1 MNTLV
6 IHCHPDPDSFTS
18 AVRERVLAALATA
31 RHDVRLTDL
40 YAEDFDPVLGAEE
53 HRRHRQPGADATVT
67 QHADDLAWAQ
77 QLVLVY
83 PTWWSGQPAM
93 LKGWID
99 RVWVCGVAWDLPHG
113 SSRVRGRLH
122 GMRRIVA
129 VTTHGSS
136 KFVNAV
142 EGEIGKRALKR
153 TLRPLCGRRARVRW
167 VAMYGI
173 DTAPATKR
181 AAFLE
186 RVTRSLSR

>member
-1 MNTLV
+1 VNTLV
-6 IHCHPDPDSFTS
+6 LHCHPDPESFT
-18 AVRERVLAALATA
+18 ATIRDRVVAALGSA
-31 RHDVRLTDL
+31 RHDVRVTDL
-40 YAEDFDPVLGAEE
+40 YADDFDPVLSADE
-53 HRRHRQPGADATVT
+53 HRDHLQPGADPTVER
-67 QHADDLAWAQ
+67 HVADLAWAE

-113 SSRVRGRLH
+113 ANRVRGRLH
-122 GMRRIVA
+122 HLRRIVA

-142 EGEIGKRALKR
+142 EGEIGKRAVKR
-153 TLRPLCGRRARVRW
+153 TLPALCSRRTRVRW
-167 VAMYGI
+167 VAMYRI
-173 DTAPATKR
+173 DTAPADKR

-186 RVTRSLSR
+186 RVSRLLSR